1 MQFIDLAAQQSRI
14 KGKIDANIQAVLA
27 HGKYIMGPEVA
38 ELENRLSAYVGV
50 SHGVGC
56 ASGTDALLMS
66 LMALGVG
73 PGDAVFT
80 TPFTFIATAEVVHL
94 LGATPVFVD
103 IDPATFNMDPAK
115 LEKAIAAVQSIDPKL
130 HPLPKNPKSKI
141 QNSKSIIPV
150 DLFGLPADYERI
162 EALAADNSL
171 SVIEDGAQS
180 FGASVNG
187 KAACSFGDIAVT
199 SFFPAKPLG
208 GYGDGGMAFTDDDE
222 LAEAV
227 RSIRLHGKGT
237 HKYDNAR
244 IGVNG
249 RLDTLHAAILLA
261 KFEVFPEE
269 MEFRQKVAQQY
280 TDLLCRL
287 SSVVCPL
294 VPEGHISAWAQYSLV
309 AESAEARAELQNR
322 LKEEGIPTAVY
333 YPKPLHLQ
341 TAFKSLGYQPGDFPI
356 SESIS
361 ERIFS
366 IPMHPYLTEEDQA
379 QIAKA
384 LKAACI
390 CT

>member
-1 MQFIDLAAQQSRI
+1 
-14 KGKIDANIQAVLA
+14 
-27 HGKYIMGPEVA
+27 
-38 ELENRLSAYVGV
+38 
-50 SHGVGC
+50 
-56 ASGTDALLMS
+56 MS

-115 LEKAIAAVQSIDPKL
+115 LEKAIAAVQTNDPKL
-130 HPLPKNPKSKI
+130 HPLPKNP
-141 QNSKSIIPV
+141 KSIIPV

-208 GYGDGGMAFTDDDE
+208 GYGDGGMAFTDGDE

-366 IPMHPYLTEEDQA
+366 IPMHPYLTEEDQT